1 MSFEMR
7 LSLQIGVIII
17 VMLLLS
23 VGLAFFLDWYLNKK
37 EK

>member
-7 LSLQIGVIII
+7 FNLQIGLIII
-17 VMLLLS
+17 AMLLLS